1 MSGETN
7 ETENQFAILKSPS
20 FLPLFVTQ
28 AISAF
33 NDNAV
38 RNGIAIL
45 ITFDLAVR
53 FGFDATLF
61 VQAGLALFMLPYF
74 LFSAIA
80 GQLADKHDK
89 AILSRWIKLFD
100 LAAMVFG
107 ALSLWLENPYM
118 HLTVLFLAGTT
129 AAFFGPIKYGV
140 LPQYLRRDQLIA
152 GNALI
157 ELGTFVT
164 ILLGTLYGGF
174 LVLEDWGRP
183 ILAITIIVLAVVAL
197 GCAFLMPSGPGRPL
211 HRLRLERAAPDD
223 EAPLLCAG
231 AQGRVLVGDRAPRGS
246 GSWAPPS
253 WRSFPSSRGTCCWPM
268 TRWPMPSSASS
279 PSASGRARS
288 SPMRCSRAR
297 SRRATCRSP
306 RS

>member
-1 MSGETN
+1 MSGETQS
-7 ETENQFAILKSPS
+7 TQSQFAILKTRA
-20 FLPLFVTQ
+20 FLALFVTQ

-33 NDNAV
+33 NDNGL
-38 RNGIAIL
+38 RQGIAIL

-80 GQLADKHDK
+80 GQLADKYDK
-89 AILSRWIKLFD
+89 AVLARWIKVFD

-140 LPQYLRRDQLIA
+140 LPQYLKREELIA

-164 ILLGTLYGGF
+164 ILLGTLFGGF
-174 LVLEDWGRP
+174 LVLQDWGRP
-183 ILAITIIVLAVVAL
+183 LLLAGTIVVLAAVAL
-197 GCAFLMPSGPGRPL
+197 AMAFLMPS
-211 HRLRLERAAPDD
+211 AP
-223 EAPLLCAG
+223 
-231 AQGRVLVGDRAPRGS
+231 GDRSLRFDWNVPRQTLKLLGYAARGRTSSGRSSVRRGS

-253 WRSFPSSRGTCCWPM
+253 WRSSRSSHATCCLRT
-268 TRWPMPSSASS
+268 TRWRTSSSASS
-279 PSASGRARS
+279 RWASAQARS
-288 SPMRCSRAR
+288 
-297 SRRATCRSP
+297 
-306 RS
+306 